1 MFNEVIRRA
10 RSALLPML
18 LFVGLMPALAVAQAP
33 GSAPGLYE
41 RFVQSVAT
49 DRSDDVAALLA
60 RGMDPNTVD
69 PNGEPMLVVAA
80 RAGWQPTIDVLLR
93 SGAKVDAKN
102 GFGDT
107 AIMVA
112 ALNGHLVVVKKL
124 FARGADINPRG
135 WTPLSYAATNGQ
147 TEVVRYL
154 LEIGANIN
162 APSANGTTPLMMA
175 VRGGHAE
182 TVELLLSKGA
192 DVNAR
197 NQNDATALV
206 WATRGG
212 FYEIEKSLSKRGA
225 KP

>member
-1 MFNEVIRRA
+1 MLLVA
-10 RSALLPML
+10 ALLHA
-18 LFVGLMPALAVAQAP
+18 PAMAQAP
-33 GSAPGLYE
+33 AAAPGLYE

-93 SGAKVDAKN
+93 GGARVDAKN

-112 ALNGHLVVVKKL
+112 ALNGNLVVVKKL
-124 FARGADINPRG
+124 FARGAEINPRG

-147 TEVVRYL
+147 AEVVRYL
-154 LEIGANIN
+154 LEIGANVN

-197 NQNDATALV
+197 NQNDATALA